1 MRSARALLVGCVLA
15 SIAGLSATAW
25 AEGTSACRVAFSRG
39 PERVKQGQLVAGRE
53 DLQLCASAACPA
65 AMNGLCAGD
74 LRSLEGRIPSVV
86 LAATDPGGRDLS
98 DVRVSEGGRPLVAA
112 LDGRALEMDPGPHR
126 FRFER
131 AGSAPV
137 ETTVVVREGEKDRVL
152 TVTLAP
158 ATASVP
164 PPLPPHPGYLGDAP
178 RAAQTSRP
186 IPWTVYAAGGLTVAT
201 AGFFAYFGL
210 HGLAQRADLGP
221 CKGYC
226 DQGLVDTATRN
237 LNVADGFLAAT
248 IVGVAGTTLLF
259 LTRPRASAVA
269 VSPGLGSLSVS
280 GVF

>member
-152 TVTLAP
+152 TVTLGP
-158 ATASVP
+158 ATAALPPPVP
-164 PPLPPHPGYLGDAP
+164 PHADGPGT
-178 RAAQTSRP
+178 AQTSRP

-210 HGLAQRADLGP
+210 HGLAQRADLGV
-221 CKGYC
+221 CKGSC
-226 DQGLVDTATRN
+226 DQGPVDTATRN
-237 LNVADGFLAAT
+237 LNIADGFMAAA

-259 LTRPRASAVA
+259 LTRPRVTTVA